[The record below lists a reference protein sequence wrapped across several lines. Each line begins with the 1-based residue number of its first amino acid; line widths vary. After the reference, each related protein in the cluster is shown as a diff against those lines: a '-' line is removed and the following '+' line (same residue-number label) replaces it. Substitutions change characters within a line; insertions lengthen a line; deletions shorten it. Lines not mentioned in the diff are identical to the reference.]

1 MLLLHIFGFAGF
13 LIAAARDPVFWGLGM
28 LAYSFGLR
36 HAFDVDHISA
46 IDNTVRK
53 LMADRQ
59 NPHGVGLFFSLGHST
74 VVFLMVL
81 VIGLTANTY
90 IFNNETLR
98 GAGSIIGTFVS
109 GFFLLVIGFA
119 NAAMLVRSIREARQ
133 ARGGSASE
141 ESGASSA
148 RPVGLLSVVLR
159 PLYRLVR
166 KSWHL
171 YPLGFLFGL
180 GFDTATEIG
189 LLSLSAGAAG
199 QSASLI
205 GILSLPI
212 LFAAGMTLLDT
223 IDGMMMSRAYR
234 LSSVTPRKR
243 LLYNLIVTGV
253 SVVSAFVIGG
263 IQMLHLF
270 EQKLPESWVAW
281 SDRLDYVYLG
291 LGLVVFFVATW
302 VTFAMLRKGAGSRH
316 AVDGA

>member
-1 MLLLHIFGFAGF
+1 MSLLHIFGFAGF
-13 LIAAARDPVFWGLGM
+13 FVAAARDPVFWGLGM

-36 HAFDVDHISA
+36 HAFDADHISA

-53 LMADRQ
+53 LITSRQ

-81 VIGLTANTY
+81 AIGLTANTY

-98 GAGSIIGTFVS
+98 EAGSIIGTFVS
-109 GFFLLVIGFA
+109 GFFLIVIGFV
-119 NAAMLVRSIREARQ
+119 NVAMLVRSIREARQ
-133 ARGGSASE
+133 ARGGSAPDE
-141 ESGASSA
+141 GGASSA
-148 RPVGLLSVVLR
+148 MPVGMLTVMLK

-205 GILSLPI
+205 GILSLPL

-223 IDGMMMSRAYR
+223 TDGMMMSRAYR
-234 LSSVTPRKR
+234 LSSATPRRR
-243 LLYNLIVTGV
+243 LIYNLIVTGV
-253 SVVSAFVIGG
+253 SVLSAFFIGF

-270 EQKLPESWVAW
+270 EKKLPGSWVAW
-281 SDRLDYVYLG
+281 SERLDFVYLG

-302 VTFAMLRKGAGSRH
+302 VSFAMLRKGARSRH